1 MKYSFPAIFR
11 VDNEDDRYIN
21 VIFPDIYGAV
31 TFGENMED
39 AMRMAKDLLI
49 SMEDELKV
57 SIPTSL
63 EETRNNFP
71 EDIVEMVEVE
81 I

>member
-21 VIFPDIYGAV
+21 VVFPDIYGAV

-49 SMEDELKV
+49 SMEDELKI

>member
-11 VDNEDDRYIN
+11 IDNEDDRYIN
-21 VIFPDIYGAV
+21 VVFPDIYGAV

-39 AMRMAKDLLI
+39 AMHMAKDLLI
-49 SMEDELKV
+49 AMEDELKV
-57 SIPTSL
+57 STPTSL

>member
-11 VDNEDDRYIN
+11 VDKEDNRYIN
-21 VIFPDIYGAV
+21 VVFPDIYGAV

-39 AMRMAKDLLI
+39 AIRMAKDLLI
-49 SMEDELKV
+49 AMEDELKV
-57 SIPTSL
+57 STPTSL
-63 EETRNNFP
+63 EETRKNFS

>member
-21 VIFPDIYGAV
+21 VVFPDIYGAV